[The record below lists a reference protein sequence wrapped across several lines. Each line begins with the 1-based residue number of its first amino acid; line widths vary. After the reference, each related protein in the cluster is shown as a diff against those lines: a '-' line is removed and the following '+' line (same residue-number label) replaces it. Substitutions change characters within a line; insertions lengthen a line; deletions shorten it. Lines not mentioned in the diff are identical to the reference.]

1 MLERLSWWKHI
12 LSRLVIAHMPAST
25 LVRYMCWPYGAMAM
39 ASHLSFSFP
48 SHPIFFFG
56 GGGAVGRLASLLS
69 AFLFGRNSVHIVP
82 ITSWHVKIA
91 FPHMTDVHRLVSSIS
106 TSAPSKQVKSSH
118 LRMYV
123 STVSGKIKVISRLR
137 EVMLN
142 TKTSE
147 VVYSD
152 VILRC

>member
-1 MLERLSWWKHI
+1 
-12 LSRLVIAHMPAST
+12 
-25 LVRYMCWPYGAMAM
+25 MAM

-56 GGGAVGRLASLLS
+56 GGGRGASLLS
-69 AFLFGRNSVHIVP
+69 AFIFGRNSVHIVP
-82 ITSWHVKIA
+82 ITSWHVNIA

-123 STVSGKIKVISRLR
+123 STVSGKIKVISCLR

>member
-12 LSRLVIAHMPAST
+12 LSWLVMAHMPAST
-25 LVRYMCWPYGAMAM
+25 VVRYMCWPYGAMAM
-39 ASHLSFSFP
+39 ASHLSFPFP

-56 GGGAVGRLASLLS
+56 ELGGEGGASLLS
-69 AFLFGRNSVHIVP
+69 AFIFSRNSVHIVP
-82 ITSWHVKIA
+82 ITSWHVNIA

-147 VVYSD
+147 VVNSD

>member
-1 MLERLSWWKHI
+1 
-12 LSRLVIAHMPAST
+12 
-25 LVRYMCWPYGAMAM
+25 MAM

-56 GGGAVGRLASLLS
+56 GGGAVGRVASLLS

>member
-56 GGGAVGRLASLLS
+56 GGGAVGRVASLLS

-82 ITSWHVKIA
+82 ITSWHVKIS

>member
-1 MLERLSWWKHI
+1 MEPWPWLLIFHFLSH
-12 LSRLVIAHMPAST
+12 PT
-25 LVRYMCWPYGAMAM
+25 L
-39 ASHLSFSFP
+39 FSFL
-48 SHPIFFFG
+48 G
-56 GGGAVGRLASLLS
+56 GGGGGGPGASLLA
-69 AFLFGRNSVHIVP
+69 AFIFGRNSVHIVP
-82 ITSWHVKIA
+82 ITSWHVNIT

-147 VVYSD
+147 VVNSD

>member
-1 MLERLSWWKHI
+1 
-12 LSRLVIAHMPAST
+12 
-25 LVRYMCWPYGAMAM
+25 MAM

-56 GGGAVGRLASLLS
+56 GGGGGGAGCQSSLGVFIRSQLSSYRANHQLACENRL
-69 AFLFGRNSVHIVP
+69 
-82 ITSWHVKIA
+82 
-91 FPHMTDVHRLVSSIS
+91 PHMTDVHRLVSSIS